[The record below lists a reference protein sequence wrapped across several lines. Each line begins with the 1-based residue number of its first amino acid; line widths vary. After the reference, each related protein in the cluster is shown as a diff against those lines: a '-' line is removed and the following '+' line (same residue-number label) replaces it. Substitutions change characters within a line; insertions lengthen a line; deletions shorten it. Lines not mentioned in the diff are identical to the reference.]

1 MSRSMPA
8 TSVAAAGFLLSA
20 AFPASAA
27 LESDV
32 GFSPLPEVQ
41 VSYNDVTNTVQ
52 KRAGCNEVKAT
63 ILVDENGRMVALL
76 YTTDPEAAC

>member
-1 MSRSMPA
+1 MTRA
-8 TSVAAAGFLLSA
+8 TQAKAPREVAQMYDGVARR
-20 AFPASAA
+20 
-27 LESDV
+27 
-32 GFSPLPEVQ
+32 
-41 VSYNDVTNTVQ
+41 YDVTNTVQ